1 MAVVNLYRV
10 TWHASNHN
18 LKDAARVTD
27 LVVAAPNTGGS
38 ALGSLIQTQNNDGRT
53 VAVDQV
59 YVERTGILQ

>member
-18 LKDAARVTD
+18 LKDVARVTD
-27 LVVAAPNTGGS
+27 SVVAAPNTGGA
-38 ALGSLIQTQNNDGRT
+38 ALGALIQAQNNDGRT